1 MPRKVFKKRKLPKA
15 QIGTKSSAKVRGAI
29 SKPNTAS
36 SKTTQQKNTK
46 MNRVA
51 NKTRK
56 SSAVASVSTSQPAK
70 MSPVKATKQKVA
82 ERKAASFDKAL
93 KLKKK
98 PGRPRKTR
106 VRRKKR
112 GK

>member
-15 QIGTKSSAKVRGAI
+15 QIGTKSTAKVTGATRRK
-29 SKPNTAS
+29 SNTIP
-36 SKTTQQKNTK
+36 QKNTA
-46 MNRVA
+46 MNKVA

-82 ERKAASFDKAL
+82 ERKAASFDKA
-93 KLKKK
+93 KKK
-98 PGRPRKTR
+98 NGKSVVRKS
-106 VRRKKR
+106 RRKVKKGR
-112 GK
+112 R

>member
-46 MNRVA
+46 MNKVA

-82 ERKAASFDKAL
+82 ERKAASFDKA
-93 KLKKK
+93 KKK
-98 PGRPRKTR
+98 NGKSVVRKP
-106 VRRKKR
+106 RRKVKKGR
-112 GK
+112 R